1 MSLLVVPQ
9 KYMGLIAKAF
19 NLTIFNFNM
28 CGRKLKMEVHV
39 AKTTVFISLFV
50 KEGCKDPMQCFSL
63 TVLCM
68 ARFTEKRKAL
78 PYNRNTMRE
87 QKQNGSSNKTRQ

>member
-1 MSLLVVPQ
+1 MNCSNIDESPSCAS
-9 KYMGLIAKAF
+9 KEAF
-19 NLTIFNFNM
+19 NLKVFNFNTY
-28 CGRKLKMEVHV
+28 GRKLKMELHV

-68 ARFTEKRKAL
+68 ARSMEKRKSL
-78 PYNRNTMRE
+78 P
-87 QKQNGSSNKTRQ
+87 